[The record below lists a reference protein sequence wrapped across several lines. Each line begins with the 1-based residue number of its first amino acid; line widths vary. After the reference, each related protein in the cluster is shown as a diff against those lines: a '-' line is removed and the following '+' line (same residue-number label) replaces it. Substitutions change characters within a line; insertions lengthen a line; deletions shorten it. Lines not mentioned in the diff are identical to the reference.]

1 MDFVR
6 SLPAVRPGC
15 NFGPREQMNQITAFI
30 DASNV
35 YGSSVKESAELRAFS
50 GGLLKVNNERQH
62 LLPPKP
68 SECKDSAGQKY
79 CFKAGD
85 SRVNEQPQ
93 LAVMHTLW
101 MRQHNRL
108 ARELASL
115 NPGWKDE
122 IIFQEA
128 RRIVAAQM
136 QHITY
141 NEYLPIIFGLNE
153 GELKYVRY
161 HSECRKPIVNKNKIK
176 RLRKRSRT
184 DSPVCAPRGPGRPSS
199 AVGSVRPK
207 RSKTIPKEQ
216 VCLFSNCD
224 FCPKNDSEP
233 LHRVLTDS
241 MGKTLLQIKQKTP
254 DDHVRVSVADL
265 EEPGDISALEK
276 HYHRTCLRS
285 AQRISTRTDHSN
297 VPLILS
303 VCDAQLVL
311 PIQNTLSDED
321 VTLSMAEVNDA
332 YLSILKRYRVDVNE
346 SENYRKYLKRLISER
361 LPEVKFVTS
370 LRRNEPDRLVLSTA
384 VTMAMDY
391 RSSMMNDDEIV
402 GHLKNVANLLREEML
417 QQRSWSFT
425 GSFSNFEN
433 PSLLQFFM
441 SHLLFGSHVVKVSGI
456 RDQEV
461 DKTVDVSCQFLV
473 QNTRTDRQ
481 VKHQTKKDSAFRQ
494 NRSRP
499 LCQSVFPLLFI
510 LECVTRILLKTS
522 QLVYIGSDYLHIIDL
537 EKRVEQSVLQR

>member
-1 MDFVR
+1 MSEEDGVC
-6 SLPAVRPGC
+6 VIC
-15 NFGPREQMNQITAFI
+15 
-30 DASNV
+30 
-35 YGSSVKESAELRAFS
+35 KEGATSKKRL
-50 GGLLKVNNERQH
+50 VNN
-62 LLPPKP
+62 P
-68 SECKDSAGQKY
+68 
-79 CFKAGD
+79 
-85 SRVNEQPQ
+85 
-93 LAVMHTLW
+93 VMT
-101 MRQHNRL
+101 
-108 ARELASL
+108 
-115 NPGWKDE
+115 DE
-122 IIFQEA
+122 ILQHCQE
-128 RRIVAAQM
+128 RVSLGDTESDIHRLL
-136 QHITY
+136 
-141 NEYLPIIFGLNE
+141 NYLSGLIE

-161 HSECRKPIVNKNKIK
+161 HSECRKPIVNKNKIE

-265 EEPGDISALEK
+265 EEPGDASALEK
-276 HYHRTCLRS
+276 HYHRTCLLS

-297 VPLILS
+297 VLLIRS

-311 PIQNTLSDED
+311 AIQNTLSDED

-481 VKHQTKKDSAFRQ
+481 VLIGGGRFIGISKKSWVDAYLKLDDDDPAIDCFKALGCISIPAELVNDELPTQVKALETFVCHVYSSKGPATLPSLRHLC
-494 NRSRP
+494 NLSYRSGAASGP
-499 LCQSVFPLLFI
+499 
-510 LECVTRILLKTS
+510 T
-522 QLVYIGSDYLHIIDL
+522 
-537 EKRVEQSVLQR
+537 

>member
-1 MDFVR
+1 
-6 SLPAVRPGC
+6 
-15 NFGPREQMNQITAFI
+15 
-30 DASNV
+30 
-35 YGSSVKESAELRAFS
+35 
-50 GGLLKVNNERQH
+50 
-62 LLPPKP
+62 
-68 SECKDSAGQKY
+68 
-79 CFKAGD
+79 
-85 SRVNEQPQ
+85 
-93 LAVMHTLW
+93 
-101 MRQHNRL
+101 
-108 ARELASL
+108 
-115 NPGWKDE
+115 
-122 IIFQEA
+122 
-128 RRIVAAQM
+128 
-136 QHITY
+136 
-141 NEYLPIIFGLNE
+141 
-153 GELKYVRY
+153 
-161 HSECRKPIVNKNKIK
+161 
-176 RLRKRSRT
+176 
-184 DSPVCAPRGPGRPSS
+184 
-199 AVGSVRPK
+199 
-207 RSKTIPKEQ
+207 
-216 VCLFSNCD
+216 
-224 FCPKNDSEP
+224 
-233 LHRVLTDS
+233 

-265 EEPGDISALEK
+265 EESGDASALEK

-297 VPLILS
+297 VPLIRS

-311 PIQNTLSDED
+311 AIQNTLSDED

-481 VKHQTKKDSAFRQ
+481 VKHQTKKDSAGCKNSACLLMADHCGGQ
-494 NRSRP
+494 ASRHQLKVDTSLTP
-499 LCQSVFPLLFI
+499 QGLL
-510 LECVTRILLKTS
+510 LEDLSSGRKDGAFCVD
-522 QLVYIGSDYLHIIDL
+522 V
-537 EKRVEQSVLQR
+537 

>member
-1 MDFVR
+1 MSEEDGVC
-6 SLPAVRPGC
+6 VIC
-15 NFGPREQMNQITAFI
+15 
-30 DASNV
+30 
-35 YGSSVKESAELRAFS
+35 KEGATTKKRL
-50 GGLLKVNNERQH
+50 VNN
-62 LLPPKP
+62 P
-68 SECKDSAGQKY
+68 
-79 CFKAGD
+79 
-85 SRVNEQPQ
+85 
-93 LAVMHTLW
+93 VMT
-101 MRQHNRL
+101 
-108 ARELASL
+108 
-115 NPGWKDE
+115 DE
-122 IIFQEA
+122 ILQHCQE
-128 RRIVAAQM
+128 RVSLGDTESDIHRLL
-136 QHITY
+136 
-141 NEYLPIIFGLNE
+141 NYLSGLNE

-161 HSECRKPIVNKNKIK
+161 HSECRKPIVNKNKIG

-224 FCPKNDSEP
+224 FCPKNDSKP

-254 DDHVRVSVADL
+254 DDHVRVSVANL
-265 EEPGDISALEK
+265 EEPGDASALEK

-285 AQRISTRTDHSN
+285 SQRISTRTDHSN
-297 VPLILS
+297 VPLIRS

-311 PIQNTLSDED
+311 GIQNTLSDED

-391 RSSMMNDDEIV
+391 RSSMMNDDDIV

-441 SHLLFGSHVVKVSGI
+441 ESHSSLVAMLSKCPNS
-456 RDQEV
+456 RPRRWT
-461 DKTVDVSCQFLV
+461 KTVDV
-473 QNTRTDRQ
+473 
-481 VKHQTKKDSAFRQ
+481 
-494 NRSRP
+494 
-499 LCQSVFPLLFI
+499 
-510 LECVTRILLKTS
+510 
-522 QLVYIGSDYLHIIDL
+522 
-537 EKRVEQSVLQR
+537 